1 MLHNVPRAAI
11 LSIALGH
18 PCSQLV
24 IYSGA
29 FEIIELTHLSDGK
42 SRNAKRSLGEKPA
55 APDKPFCLQTAQSLQ
70 PGRWGLCFH
79 VSRSPCLQVF
89 SSTTSLPGQPGLLVI
104 THTIGISLLKNNSSI
119 FSKQETRFLTDRSYP
134 MLTTNFSIKRLV
146 LTVVSMFLLLLQPS
160 LPPETRGLV

>member
-1 MLHNVPRAAI
+1 MFLVPSLGIMLHNVPRAAVFVV
-11 LSIALGH
+11 ALGH

-55 APDKPFCLQTAQSLQ
+55 APDKPFCLQIAQSLQ
-70 PGRWGLCFH
+70 PDRWGPAFIPG
-79 VSRSPCLQVF
+79 SSCLQVF
-89 SSTTSLPGQPGLLVI
+89 SHTTSLPGQPGLLVI

-119 FSKQETRFLTDRSYP
+119 FSK
-134 MLTTNFSIKRLV
+134 
-146 LTVVSMFLLLLQPS
+146 
-160 LPPETRGLV
+160 